1 MTFKKDMWFAYVINH
16 VIENCKSLCI
26 LQCKGCQLK
35 WKSVILHQ
43 HEHLSLLEKIEK
55 HLVSAREDLLGVKL
69 RGLLK
74 HFEQSETLSMAGKKE
89 LLNQTRTL
97 ILYATPQSLYY
108 GRWMTVEH
116 ELIFRDMF
124 IKRRRKTRD
133 IKKAKANEVQPN
145 ELQSSSR
152 CKKHKRLHLDN
163 APVIPYLQNIAS
175 EQASNTCKI
184 PSNIEENTPRNSPPD
199 VESIEQL
206 LWKELQELSSDDE

>member
-1 MTFKKDMWFAYVINH
+1 M
-16 VIENCKSLCI
+16 
-26 LQCKGCQLK
+26 
-35 WKSVILHQ
+35 
-43 HEHLSLLEKIEK
+43 
-55 HLVSAREDLLGVKL
+55 LGVKL
-69 RGLLK
+69 GGILK

-97 ILYATPQSLYY
+97 ILYDTHQSLYY

-163 APVIPYLQNIAS
+163 SPSRTVIPYLQNIAS
-175 EQASNTCKI
+175 DIVEKASNKCKI
-184 PSNIEENTPRNSPPD
+184 PSNIEENIPRNSPSD

>member
-1 MTFKKDMWFAYVINH
+1 
-16 VIENCKSLCI
+16 
-26 LQCKGCQLK
+26 
-35 WKSVILHQ
+35 
-43 HEHLSLLEKIEK
+43 
-55 HLVSAREDLLGVKL
+55 
-69 RGLLK
+69 
-74 HFEQSETLSMAGKKE
+74 
-89 LLNQTRTL
+89 
-97 ILYATPQSLYY
+97 
-108 GRWMTVEH
+108 MTVEH

-152 CKKHKRLHLDN
+152 CKKHKRLHLGN
-163 APVIPYLQNIAS
+163 ATVIPYLQNIAS